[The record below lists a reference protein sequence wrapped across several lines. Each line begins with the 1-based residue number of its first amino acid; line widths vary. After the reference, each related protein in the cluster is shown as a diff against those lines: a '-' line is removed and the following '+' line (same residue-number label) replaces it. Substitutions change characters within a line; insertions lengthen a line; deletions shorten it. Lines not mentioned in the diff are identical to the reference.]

1 MFKPSASAAAHAL
14 LLGGLGAWLTFAFTN
29 PLGHEWSAK
38 DYVFVLAVVAAVYY
52 NRTKTMKY
60 ETLMQEQHFQKRQ
73 TTHALSRVEWVH
85 GPAVQIELNKVTVLL
100 FFGTWDAKSRA
111 ALQRF
116 ERLRKSITHQGNE
129 RAAFAA
135 LAAAVYSPLAA
146 AVQFVALT
154 QEKREEL
161 EAYEVKGRHAS
172 DFQELKQFSFSIAIE
187 DGLMC
192 KNYIVRFDLS
202 SLPQLFIIGKD
213 KTIAWYG
220 SPSDTGI
227 EETIREC
234 IMADNVS
241 SERPLP
247 PASTECKKDK

>member
-116 ERLRKSITHQGNE
+116 ERLRKSITHQ
-129 RAAFAA
+129 
-135 LAAAVYSPLAA
+135 